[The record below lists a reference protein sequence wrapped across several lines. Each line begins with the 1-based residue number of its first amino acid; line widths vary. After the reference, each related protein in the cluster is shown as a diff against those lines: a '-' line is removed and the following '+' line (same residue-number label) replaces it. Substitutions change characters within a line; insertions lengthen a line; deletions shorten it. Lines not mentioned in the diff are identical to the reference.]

1 MKGGFRLAIH
11 GRFNSDEGGAF
22 GLIIHGRFN
31 GTGSSC
37 LSTTS
42 AKGAV

>member
-22 GLIIHGRFN
+22 GWPFMAV
-31 GTGSSC
+31 
-37 LSTTS
+37 STVM
-42 AKGAV
+42 KGGLLA